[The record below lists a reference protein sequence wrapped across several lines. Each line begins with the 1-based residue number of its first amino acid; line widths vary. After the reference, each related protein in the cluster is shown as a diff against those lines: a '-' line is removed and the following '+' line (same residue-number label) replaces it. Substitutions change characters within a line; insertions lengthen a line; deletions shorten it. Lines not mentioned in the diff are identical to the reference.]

1 MAETGNLHFDAD
13 IDISKL
19 EKRIDQIEKDFQ
31 ELNMASGGSLSGFDK
46 EADNAA
52 GSANILANSVSGL
65 KQKITQ
71 LEAQTSNMDIDSE
84 EFKSLNAELVKT
96 RKQLDDVTNGFEK
109 VDDGGKKTEST
120 FSQLKNAI
128 GFAAIAAGAKQL
140 VSAII
145 DVRAEFEKYEAVLT
159 NTLGSN
165 TLAKQAMAEL
175 TDYAA
180 KTPFALSEV
189 TDAYVR
195 LTNYGLQPSMEAMTA
210 YGDISAS
217 VGKNV
222 VDFSEAVA
230 DATTG
235 EFERL
240 KEFGIK
246 ASKDGDKVT
255 FTFKDQKTV
264 VDNTAGSI
272 EKYLISI
279 GKMDGVAGSMDAISK
294 TLGGSISNLGD
305 NWDKLMNAMGGESS
319 GIFKDVIDGLNKIM
333 DVATNAIKSVETLR
347 KEVVQSTIKGQTEG
361 MNQEISTIANS
372 LMSNGMGEKEAKNHA
387 TELYKKQLEEQIT
400 EAQKAVDET
409 EAKYK
414 DKSYFLLSP
423 KLKQAKKEI
432 SDAKTNLEV
441 LKGELDVLGAQTKQQ
456 EKDANASKKTT
467 TESEFKNAQGTLAR
481 MEEELKKLK
490 EKTGTFL
497 NSKDEKK
504 NADAILILMDKI
516 EKKKLELSY
525 LSPER
530 SNIIKLSDSGTDN
543 VSSTSDQG
551 VISAAYSKLGLQYGQ
566 KLTDEQKRQ
575 LDLEIKKGREMV
587 NSAKTAMIPMKQM
600 TEETRKQLT
609 NEQQSADRAALLKD
623 KIIDNANKFIDISY
637 TTAEIGSSLGDFM
650 GTFDEDLGNSFYQV
664 ADMAGKAGDFA
675 ANIVSGNWVGAVTS
689 GLSLASSIISSI
701 KETYVS
707 VEEKA
712 EALKEITSIIN
723 DLMGSVVASPGAF
736 ANYSETQVR
745 WVETLKNSY
754 EDLSRKQE
762 VALSSEE
769 MISGLQNQI
778 GILEYQISLLDPNR
792 DEALIRQYQSE
803 IEGYQRQI
811 KDIGENPYDAAYK
824 DKIQYYLDLI
834 EGLQNAI
841 KNSDNLTEDKLKE
854 YQDAIASYQAS
865 IQDVVDSYQSYIS
878 AMEEVLGFTAD
889 DLTSSV
895 VDGVTSGL
903 QLAKDGLGD
912 FTDSFNELLKK
923 AALNALTSTFESK
936 YLTSL
941 MENFTSA
948 MEGGLSDQELT
959 DLRAQYADAI
969 AKMQIDAEAWND
981 IISMSTSGS
990 SSSDT
995 NSLSG
1000 SIQQSLTEETGS
1012 ILAGKINSIQLS
1024 VIGIREI
1031 AIDQAASLV
1040 QIAKNTSYNHHLESM
1055 ADDLY
1060 LMKKTLSTTN
1070 ETLTKIAGNTN
1081 QSSFSL

>member
-31 ELNMASGGSLSGFDK
+31 ELNRASGGSLSGFDK

-84 EFKSLNAELVKT
+84 EFKSLNSELVKT

-272 EKYLISI
+272 EKYLVSL

-333 DVATNAIKSVETLR
+333 DVATNAVKTTETLR

-361 MNQEISTIANS
+361 MNQEIETMTKS
-372 LMSNGMGEKEAKNHA
+372 LISSGMKEPDAKKHA
-387 TELYKKQLEEQIT
+387 TELYKKQLEEQIA
-400 EAQKAVDET
+400 EAEATFSTAQSKLDSATSRKSKKAAE
-409 EAKYK
+409 
-414 DKSYFLLSP
+414 
-423 KLKQAKKEI
+423 EI
-432 SDAKTNLEV
+432 VKTAKTNLEV

-456 EKDANASKKTT
+456 EKDANASKKTS
-467 TESEFKNAQGTLAR
+467 TEAEFKNAQGTLAR

-530 SNIIKLSDSGTDN
+530 TNIIKLSDSGTEN
-543 VSSTSDQG
+543 VTSTSDQG

-566 KLTDEQKRQ
+566 KLTEEQKRQ
-575 LDLEIKKGREMV
+575 LDLEIKKGKEMA
-587 NSAKTAMIPMKQM
+587 NSAKTAMVPMKQM

-609 NEQQSADRAALLKD
+609 NEQQSADRAALLRD

-650 GTFDEDLGNSFYQV
+650 GTFDEDIGNSVYQV
-664 ADMAGKAGDFA
+664 SDMAGKAGDFA

-723 DLMGSVVASPGAF
+723 DLMSSVVASPGAF
-736 ANYSETQVR
+736 ANYSETQMR

-754 EDLSRKQE
+754 EDLSKKQE

-778 GILEYQISLLDPNR
+778 GLLEYQISLLDPNR

-811 KDIGENPYDAAYK
+811 KDLGENPYDAAYK

-834 EGLQNAI
+834 EGLQNTI
-841 KNSDNLTEDKLKE
+841 KNNDNLTEDKLKE

-865 IQDVVDSYQSYIS
+865 IQDIVDSYQSYIS

-889 DLTSSV
+889 DLTNSV

-990 SSSDT
+990 SSDT

-1000 SIQQSLTEETGS
+1000 SIQQNLTEETGS
-1012 ILAGKINSIQLS
+1012 LLAGKINSIQLT

-1040 QIAKNTSYNHHLESM
+1040 QIAKNTSFIEAM
-1055 ADDLY
+1055 ADDVFL
-1060 LMKKTLSTTN
+1060 LKKAQQTTNDTLS
-1070 ETLTKIAGNTN
+1070 KIAGNTN